1 MLPWDTN
8 INKKEYLSLNPRQQG
23 KEISIGRRVQWQREG
38 SAHVTGDRKGFH
50 QALQASFAFIQTHIL
65 PPKSL
70 FSWFIQK
77 WLNGQ
82 LYPSNVFPITF
93 PFSNNPTHPL
103 RPPWSLRN
111 AWSLKDHTIPFLG
124 SRDAAVSGFS
134 SSFSF
139 SSSLRLPWPAFFS
152 HLWTS

>member
-1 MLPWDTN
+1 MLSWDTN
-8 INKKEYLSLNPRQQG
+8 IDKKEYLSLNPRQQG
-23 KEISIGRRVQWQREG
+23 KEISVGRRVQWQREG
-38 SAHVTGDRKGFH
+38 SAHVSRRQERPPPGSPGQLCFH
-50 QALQASFAFIQTHIL
+50 TNHIL

-93 PFSNNPTHPL
+93 PFSKNPTHPS
-103 RPPWSLRN
+103 RPPWSLRT
-111 AWSLKDHTIPFLG
+111 AWSLNDHTIPFLG
-124 SRDAAVSGFS
+124 SHDAAVSWFS

-139 SSSLRLPWPAFFS
+139 SSSLLLPWPAFFS